1 MAPYILRVLDRE
13 WSCADPSVSET
24 VLSDVQML
32 FEVICRNIVKGELRL
47 RHDVPDGLM
56 ARASI
61 DGEGA
66 LAHDARRFLD
76 ETLDYLGGGD
86 RGTWMSDTYPDV
98 IGRKAVASAVLDLHR
113 DLNGCVLVH
122 GDEGSERGFSDI
134 DIVWVTGMAHMVTRA
149 YNGGLMGIVVKD
161 PARRDHWALYDGRVH
176 VPLSFES
183 GISRYDVEDFSVAG
197 PLIAKGTVMRDEDG
211 RIVELRAVENCYSFP
226 GVLFL
231 RGISDEGDVGLVYP
245 LEAVPSYYART
256 GKWFLKCQ
264 DLGLE
269 ASADDWDDCVIEF
282 HRRFVR
288 LWRSHADGTAED
300 NARMHEL
307 LDRMCPFDR

>member
-1 MAPYILRVLDRE
+1 MAPYILRVLDRDG
-13 WSCADPSVSET
+13 SCADPSVSET
-24 VLSDVQML
+24 VLSDVQRL
-32 FEVICRNIVKGELRL
+32 FQVICSNIVKGELRL
-47 RHDVPDGLM
+47 RHEVPDGLM
-56 ARASI
+56 TGASI

-76 ETLDYLGGGD
+76 ETLDYLGGDGH
-86 RGTWMSDTYPDV
+86 GTWMSDTYPDV

-134 DIVWVTGMAHMVTRA
+134 DVVWATGMAHMVTRA

-161 PARRDHWALYDGRVH
+161 PTRRDHWALYDGRVH

-211 RIVELRAVENCYSFP
+211 RIVELRAVENCYTFP
-226 GVLFL
+226 VAVFL
-231 RGISDEGDVGLVYP
+231 RGISSDGDVGLVYP
-245 LEAVPSYYART
+245 LEGIPSYYART
-256 GKWFLKCQ
+256 ATWYLKC
-264 DLGLE
+264 DELGLE
-269 ASADDWDDCVIEF
+269 SSAKSWDECVIGF
-282 HRRFVR
+282 HRRFVS
-288 LWRSHADGTAED
+288 LWASYEDGTLD
-300 NARMHEL
+300 NPKIRDI
-307 LDRMCPFDR
+307 LDMMRPPET